1 MTRFKLMSK
10 VVAAVTGVVAAIALL
25 ATAFAQ
31 PAAPPHY
38 YYGTDGTPG
47 DTIGLW
53 EPHGDHND
61 QVGEATVDAAGG
73 WSIQADVDP
82 DEAIFSVNGEVA
94 TADLTPAGEGATQVS
109 NLVVPEPEP
118 EAVDCPDEGA
128 MSEDSMGEDSMG
140 EDSMGEDSMG
150 EDSMGEDS
158 MDAMAEDCPE
168 DAMGEDSM
176 GEDSMGEDEESMLD
190 EDTMGDEDHAYPETG
205 SGGLADNGGVSAGL
219 IGLLIAIGAVAI
231 TGLGL
236 RRVRNRA

>member
-53 EPHGDHND
+53 DADGMVDD
-61 QVGEATVDAAGG
+61 ATVDANGG

-82 DEAIFSVNGEVA
+82 DDAVFSLNGEVA
-94 TADLTPAGEGATQVS
+94 NADKTPAGEGATQVS

-150 EDSMGEDS
+150 EDSMGEG
-158 MDAMAEDCPE
+158 MAEDCPEDAMGE

-176 GEDSMGEDEESMLD
+176 GEDSMGEDGMD
-190 EDTMGDEDHAYPETG
+190 EDASLDEDHAYPETG